1 MTDAQSQPVS
11 NQNLPIHAE
20 MSIPEIVDRF
30 PATEAVFARHGLQ
43 VEGYRA
49 IEHESLFA
57 TARVHQLP
65 LQPLLAE
72 LTTAALAD

>member
-1 MTDAQSQPVS
+1 MAESQASS
-11 NQNLPIHAE
+11 NENLPVHAE
-20 MSIPEIVDRF
+20 MTIPEIVERF
-30 PATEAVFARHGLQ
+30 PATVAVFARHGLQ

-72 LTTAALAD
+72 LSKAALGEK

>member
-1 MTDAQSQPVS
+1 MNSPI
-11 NQNLPIHAE
+11 NNPNLPLNAE
-20 MSIPEIVDRF
+20 MSVPEIVERF
-30 PATEAVFARHGLQ
+30 PVTEAIFARHGLQ
-43 VEGYRA
+43 VAGYKA

-72 LTTAALAD
+72 LNAAALG